1 MAKAIRTLES
11 PLYLLIIAI
20 CIYEI
25 EQTLTIPLIL
35 VLVSVARLIV
45 NSMFDEF
52 IYKSNG

>member
-11 PLYLLIIAI
+11 PLYLLIIAL
-20 CIYEI
+20 CVYEI

-52 IYKSNG
+52 IYKNNG

>member
-11 PLYLLIIAI
+11 PLYLLIIAL
-20 CIYEI
+20 CVYEI

>member
-1 MAKAIRTLES
+1 MTKAIRTLEA
-11 PLYLLIIAI
+11 PLYLLVIAL

>member
-1 MAKAIRTLES
+1 MKKAISTLEATI
-11 PLYLLIIAI
+11 YLLVIAL

-25 EQTLTIPLIL
+25 EQTATIPLIL

-52 IYKSNG
+52 IYKR